1 MDPTLKWVALGAGL
15 LVVLVIY
22 AIVKAALGG
31 RRRRDAIR
39 QWAFRN
45 GMSYLEGPVDPS
57 NIAKIPQEEK
67 NEKLISRN
75 ASNIVSGRRDHFD
88 IAVFDLTETH
98 SGVNRNSRTFT
109 WKTVAVLK
117 MPAELPYFRFSIVAD
132 LKPGSFGANMLG
144 AVEKLA
150 ATVDAGKHGTLIPIP
165 DHPGMVL
172 MARDPD
178 AALALFTRTVID
190 FFTRNTGYGVIAEGT
205 ALMVEKSTTRN
216 LIDFEELEGF
226 IAKST
231 SIAQQFHQGF

>member
-22 AIVKAALGG
+22 VIVKAALGG

-45 GMSYLEGPVDPS
+45 GMSYLEGPIDPS
-57 NIAKIPQEEK
+57 NVAKIPQEEK

-132 LKPGSFGANMLG
+132 LKAGSFGAGMLA

-150 ATVDAGKHGTLIPIP
+150 ATVDAGKHGTLVPIP

-178 AALALFTRTVID
+178 AARALFTPTVID

-231 SIAQQFHQGF
+231 EIAQQFHQGF